1 MALSDDQL
9 ERYARHLVLPE
20 IGGPGQRRLLESSVL
35 LVGAG
40 GIGAPAALYLAA
52 AGVGRIG
59 LVDDDRVSL
68 SNLQRQVLY
77 GTDEVGEAKAAVA
90 ARRLRALNP
99 DVRLEPVVERL
110 DADNAARLVEGY
122 DLVLDGSDN
131 FATRLAVGDACLRTG
146 RTLVSA
152 ALRRFEGQLSV
163 FKPHLSP
170 DLPCYRCL
178 VGDEPGEADEAPCA
192 ELGVLGAVAGILG
205 CWAAMEAVK
214 ELVGGFESL
223 AGRLILFD
231 GLGSTVREVRL
242 PRDPACPH
250 DRTTDMPS
258 ARRRD

>member
-1 MALSDDQL
+1 MALRHDQL

-20 IGGPGQRRLLESSVL
+20 IGGPGQQRLLESSVL

-59 LVDDDRVSL
+59 LLDDDQVSL
-68 SNLQRQVLY
+68 SNLQRQILY
-77 GTDEVGEAKAAVA
+77 RTDEVGMAKAEAA
-90 ARRLRALNP
+90 ARHLRALNP
-99 DVRLEPVVERL
+99 DVRAEPIITRLSAENAERL
-110 DADNAARLVEGY
+110 VADY

-152 ALRRFEGQLSV
+152 ALRRFEGQLAV

-170 DLPCYRCL
+170 DQPCYHCL
-178 VGDEPGEADEAPCA
+178 VGDSPDEGGGAPCA
-192 ELGVLGAVAGILG
+192 ELGVLGAVAGVLG
-205 CWAAMEAVK
+205 CWAAMETVK
-214 ELVGGFESL
+214 ELVGGFDSL

-231 GLGSTVREVRL
+231 GLGGKVREVML
-242 PRDPACPH
+242 PRDPACSH
-250 DRTTDMPS
+250 AS
-258 ARRRD
+258 AAGIVA

>member
-1 MALSDDQL
+1 MPLRPDQL

-59 LVDDDRVSL
+59 LIDDDGVSL

-77 GTDEVGEAKAAVA
+77 RSDEVGEAKVRVA
-90 ARRLRALNP
+90 ARRLSALNP
-99 DVRLEPVVERL
+99 DVRVEPIVERL
-110 DADNAARLVEGY
+110 DAGNAERLVGGY

-131 FATRLAVGDACLRTG
+131 FATRLAVADACLRTG

-152 ALRRFEGQLSV
+152 ALRRFEGQLCV
-163 FKPHLSP
+163 FKPHLSSEQ
-170 DLPCYRCL
+170 PCYRCL
-178 VGDEPGEADEAPCA
+178 VGETPAEGGEAPCA
-192 ELGVLGAVAGILG
+192 EIGVLGAVAGVLG

-214 ELVGGFESL
+214 EVVGGFESL
-223 AGRLILFD
+223 AGRLIIFD
-231 GLGSTVREVRL
+231 GLGSRVREVAL

-250 DRTTDMPS
+250 RLPDDIAAPPS
-258 ARRRD
+258 